1 MENYLTIK
9 EFADFVGIST
19 QAVYQR
25 LDKDLKDYYEVIDGK
40 KYLKKSVLSLFKEN
54 VHRVNANTSSSEYVE
69 FLQAENEGLL
79 TQVNEKDKALQVAL
93 KDKNILLQQINKLKL
108 ELENARQENKNLVL
122 EQDSLKKA
130 LEVLKR
136 DNETLKSERE
146 QYQYQYQDDP
156 QEVYAP
162 IESPELEDDFNPPV
176 EDSTPVYIYPD
187 TPQEPPEPVV
197 DHTAEILKEREET
210 ILQLQESLSRALQTT
225 AELESQLSQEKA
237 SLTEKDSQIQNKE
250 KRLDEK
256 EDTIKQLLSQ
266 LQTAQE
272 HSQYMSTQL
281 ARANESLSEAT
292 FKAQELTQNQQ
303 ILMKQQQDNQILLAN
318 NSQPKGLLERIFGK
332 K

>member
-25 LDKDLKDYYEVIDGK
+25 LDKDLKEYYKVIDGK
-40 KYLKKSVLSLFKEN
+40 KYLEKSVLSLFKSN
-54 VHRVNANTSSSEYVE
+54 VPKDSTNPDLVK

-79 TQVNEKDKALQVAL
+79 NQVNEKSNALQVAL
-93 KDKNILLQQINKLKL
+93 KDKNILLQQINKLRL
-108 ELENARQENKNLVL
+108 ELDNLKQEYDNASLENG
-122 EQDSLKKA
+122 SLRKD
-130 LEVLKR
+130 V
-136 DNETLKSERE
+136 ETLRLQNRDLTSQLEMTSLPIGRP
-146 QYQYQYQDDP
+146 P
-156 QEVYAP
+156 QEGECQNYTT
-162 IESPELEDDFNPPV
+162 IESTKLMPPTLDV
-176 EDSTPVYIYPD
+176 DST
-187 TPQEPPEPVV
+187 E
-197 DHTAEILKEREET
+197 AILKEREET
-210 ILQLQESLSRALQTT
+210 ILQLQESLSKALQTT
-225 AELESQLSQEKA
+225 AELEVQISRERESI
-237 SLTEKDSQIQNKE
+237 TEKDYQIQNKE

-256 EDTIKQLLSQ
+256 EDTIQQLLSQ
-266 LQTAQE
+266 LQQTQE

-318 NSQPKGLLERIFGK
+318 SSQPKGFLERIFGK